1 MPEPNETAE
10 HVGTGKLQTEK
21 HRGFCN
27 TPAELIAS
35 KFFTLFGRSMADYEF
50 KKKIHEINMSI
61 EIITD
66 IIHEHMAERLKKFK
80 R

>member
-1 MPEPNETAE
+1 
-10 HVGTGKLQTEK
+10 
-21 HRGFCN
+21 
-27 TPAELIAS
+27 
-35 KFFTLFGRSMADYEF
+35 MADYEF